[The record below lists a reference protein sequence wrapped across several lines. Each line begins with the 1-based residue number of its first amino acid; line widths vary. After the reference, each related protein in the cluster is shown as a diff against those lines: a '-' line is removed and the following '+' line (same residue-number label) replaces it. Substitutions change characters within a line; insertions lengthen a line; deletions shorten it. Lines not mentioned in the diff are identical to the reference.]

1 MIQLVMLFIFV
12 IFVICI
18 ILLYKKYIKIKN
30 IVDKEQDKK
39 YSKVKGAIDT
49 NNIKIKNMKKK
60 VKDII
65 NNKENDPS
73 LLDSRVDI
81 NKKQISS
88 NRNTIIDNNFET
100 INSVFKYDNGLF
112 IGGTAGHM
120 IINDNNIKL
129 NVQNPAKVRVCNSN
143 NKCSNIITNKIVQDT
158 FPEIISNT
166 SSQQQH
172 VEAAGSMHLSG
183 ISGSSLQQTGGSSL
197 QSGSSLPQ
205 SGSSLQQVEEQ
216 VHDNNILVSED
227 NNFQF
232 DNNTKVLS
240 IKSGIS
246 IMGVEEKNENEI
258 TKHSDC
264 NLDELGVNKLIYSI
278 SKRSYCTGNLL
289 SNIDNTKNYSF
300 KITEK
305 ILTGGKNI
313 YDIGLISDG
322 SKIVEIRNI
331 LI

>member
-120 IINDNNIKL
+120 KINDNNIKL

-143 NKCSNIITNKIVQDT
+143 NKCSNIITNKIVRDT
-158 FPEIISNT
+158 FPD
-166 SSQQQH
+166 Q
-172 VEAAGSMHLSG
+172 VAA
-183 ISGSSLQQTGGSSL
+183 
-197 QSGSSLPQ
+197 
-205 SGSSLQQVEEQ
+205 QVD
-216 VHDNNILVSED
+216 DNNILVSHD

-246 IMGVEEKNENEI
+246 IMGVEEKNKNQI

-264 NLDELGVNKLIYSI
+264 NLDKFGVNKLIYSF
-278 SKRSYCTGNLL
+278 SKGAYCTGNLL

-300 KITEK
+300 RITEK
-305 ILTGGKNI
+305 ILTGGKDIYNI
-313 YDIGLISDG
+313 DLISDG

-331 LI
+331 